1 MVWNAYHQ
9 DHSKTARHVSCP
21 PIRYY
26 VKKTYGLDFPP
37 ATLRDIEIPPFCGDD
52 DDGEADKWMES
63 FEIWAVQENLH
74 TRKKIQ
80 LVHLGLFG
88 EV

>member
-1 MVWNAYHQ
+1 MAIVKKVAVRMVWNAYHQ

-52 DDGEADKWMES
+52 DDGEADK
-63 FEIWAVQENLH
+63 
-74 TRKKIQ
+74 
-80 LVHLGLFG
+80 
-88 EV
+88 